1 MRAVPAHPK
10 HAARRGEG
18 LPVSTT
24 MQNTPRTAFDKMW
37 DEHVICQLGADADL
51 LQIDRL
57 VLHELSG
64 SQAVRAL
71 AEAGRVPMNRAQ
83 IYTIIEHL
91 ISTRPGRGPT
101 ESPSAS
107 GPIMIETTRRASREW
122 GFHFI
127 DYDDP
132 RQGIAHVVA
141 PELGI
146 AFPGATLVCC
156 DSHTSTVGGVGAIA
170 FGIGAT
176 EAEHVLATQ
185 TLAQARPRKMRVDF
199 DGALPP
205 GVTAKDMILALIR
218 RIGAQGGIGYATEY
232 AGSAIRSMPIEG
244 RLTVCNMSIE
254 FSCKYGFVPA
264 DELTLDYLAG
274 REFSPKGA
282 MWDAA
287 SAHWRT
293 LRSDPDALF
302 DKEVRID
309 CSRLAPQVSWGTS
322 PQQVQDIDQAVPDP
336 ADAPDRAS
344 RELGEKALAYMQLRP
359 GMPLA
364 GLPIDVAYIGSCT
377 NARLSDLR
385 AAAAILK
392 GRKVR
397 PGLQALCVPGSTQV
411 KRDAEAEGLDRVFR
425 DAGFEWLESACGFCG
440 HIGDDRFAD
449 LRVLSTTNRNFEGR
463 QGPRTRTHI
472 ASPATVAASAVAGC
486 IADPRRIF

>member
-1 MRAVPAHPK
+1 MNAASAAVPRTA
-10 HAARRGEG
+10 
-18 LPVSTT
+18 
-24 MQNTPRTAFDKMW
+24 RTAFDKMW
-37 DEHVICQLGADADL
+37 DEHVIVRLGEDADL

-71 AEAGRVPMNRAQ
+71 AEAGRVPMSRGQ
-83 IYTIIEHL
+83 IYTMIEHL

-107 GPIMIETTRRASREW
+107 GAIMIETTRRASRDW

-127 DYDDP
+127 DFDDP

-156 DSHTSTVGGVGAIA
+156 DSHTSTVGGVGALA
-170 FGIGAT
+170 FGIGAS

-185 TLAQARPRKMRVDF
+185 ALAQSRPRRMRVDF
-199 DGALPP
+199 DGALPA
-205 GVTAKDMILALIR
+205 GVHPKDMILALIGR
-218 RIGAQGGIGYATEY
+218 VGAQGGIGYAAEY
-232 AGSAIRSMPIEG
+232 AGSAIRSMPVDG
-244 RLTVCNMSIE
+244 RLTICNMSIE
-254 FSCKYGFVPA
+254 FSCKYGVVPA
-264 DELTLDYLAG
+264 DETTFAYLAD
-274 REFSPKGA
+274 REFSPRGA
-282 MWDAA
+282 AWERAVD
-287 SAHWRT
+287 HWRT
-293 LRSDPDALF
+293 LRTDDGAVF
-302 DKEVRID
+302 DREVRID
-309 CSRLAPQVSWGTS
+309 CTALAPQVSWGTS
-322 PQQVQDIDQAVPDP
+322 PQQVIGIDQAVPDP
-336 ADAPDRAS
+336 AAAVDPEA
-344 RELGEKALAYMQLRP
+344 RELAQKALAYMRLSP
-359 GMPLA
+359 GVRLD
-364 GLPIDVAYIGSCT
+364 GVPIDVAYIGSCT

-385 AAAAILK
+385 VAAQVLR

-397 PGLQALCVPGSTQV
+397 PGLQALCVPGSTRV

-449 LRVLSTTNRNFEGR
+449 LRVISTTNRNFEGR

-472 ASPATVAASAVAGC
+472 ASPATVAASAVAGR
-486 IADPRRIF
+486 IADPRRMR

>member
-1 MRAVPAHPK
+1 M
-10 HAARRGEG
+10 
-18 LPVSTT
+18 
-24 MQNTPRTAFDKMW
+24 NTRTPLAPRTAFDKMW
-37 DEHVICQLGADADL
+37 DEHVVCRLGDDADL

-71 AEAGRVPMNRAQ
+71 AESGRQPMNPRQ
-83 IYTIIEHL
+83 VYTVIEHL
-91 ISTRPGRGPT
+91 ISTRPGRGPN
-101 ESPSAS
+101 ESPSKS

-127 DYDDP
+127 DHDDP

-170 FGIGAT
+170 FGIGAS

-185 TLAQARPRKMRVDF
+185 TLAQARPRTMRVDF
-199 DGALPP
+199 DGTLPP
-205 GVTAKDMILALIR
+205 GVFAKDMVMALIAQV
-218 RIGAQGGIGYATEY
+218 GAQGGIGYAAEY
-232 AGSAIRSMPIEG
+232 GGSAVRSLPVEG
-244 RLTVCNMSIE
+244 RLTLCNMSIE

-264 DELTLDYLAG
+264 DELTMAYLAG
-274 REFSPKGA
+274 REFAPRGA
-282 MWDAA
+282 QWDAA
-287 SAHWRT
+287 VAHWRT
-293 LRSDPDALF
+293 LRSDEGAAF
-302 DKEVRID
+302 DRQVRID
-309 CSRLAPQVSWGTS
+309 CAALVPQVSWGTS
-322 PQQVQDIDQAVPDP
+322 PQQTVGIDQPVPEP
-336 ADAPDRAS
+336 ASAADAES
-344 RELGEKALAYMQLRP
+344 RLLADKALAYMRLQP
-359 GMPLA
+359 GMQLQ

-385 AAAAILK
+385 EAAAILR
-392 GRKVR
+392 GRKVH

-411 KRDAEAEGLDRVFR
+411 KRDAEAEGLDRIFR

-486 IADPRRIF
+486 IADPRKPV